1 MGHRKGSRHSG
12 RRRRRWFICVV
23 AAALPVVVGLPAV
36 PAQAAAAP
44 TVVGLWHMDE
54 SPGATT
60 MTDSSGYG
68 HDGAIG
74 SAVRLGTPSDDG
86 TTGYTFAQPGGL
98 IRVPHDASLNPGSS
112 PMTVTARL
120 RVAADL
126 PAGDYNVLQKGTA
139 TASGGA
145 YKLEIDATRSG
156 STRFGFPDC
165 AFNGAAGKNRVY
177 GPSSIADGTWHMVAC
192 VLTASQAYVTVDGR
206 PGPAEARQVS
216 TIGNT
221 VDLTIGAKP
230 DGSHGYVG
238 DADEVSISI
247 G

>member
-1 MGHRKGSRHSG
+1 MEHCERARHG
-12 RRRRRWFICVV
+12 VQRRRAWFGAAV
-23 AAALPVVVGLPAV
+23 AAVLPAV
-36 PAQAAAAP
+36 AGLAALPAQAATVP

-60 MTDSSGYG
+60 MSDSSGHG
-68 HDGAIG
+68 HDGVIG
-74 SAVRLGTPSDDG
+74 SGVSAGTPSGDG

-98 IRVPHDASLNPGSS
+98 VRVPQDASLNPGSA
-112 PMTVTARL
+112 PITVTAHL

-126 PAGDYNVLQKGTA
+126 PAGDYNVLEKGTA

-145 YKLEIDATRSG
+145 YKLEIDATRAG
-156 STRFGFPDC
+156 SKKFGFPDC
-165 AFNGAAGKNRVY
+165 AFNGAVGKNRVY
-177 GPSSIADGTWHMVAC
+177 GPSSVADGAWHVVAC
-192 VLTASQAYVTVDGR
+192 VLTPSQAYVTVDGR
-206 PGPAEARQVS
+206 PGPAQARQVS
-216 TIGNT
+216 TIANT